1 MAVKRLF
8 RPKKGRMIGG
18 VCLALANYIGVD
30 VTIMR
35 IIWVILLIPGGLPG
49 FIPYIIL
56 WILIPSEDAL

>member
-1 MAVKRLF
+1 MTVRKLY

-18 VCLALANYIGVD
+18 VCLALANYIGMD
-30 VTIMR
+30 VRIMR

-49 FIPYIIL
+49 FFPYIIF